1 MQKLLLSLV
10 LSGFVAIVFSL
21 PPAWAM
27 GVYDLPSLSA
37 GSTTYLVDRASA
49 ISAANEGK
57 LTQEL
62 TQLAK
67 NTGDEVR
74 MVVVRRLDYGQT
86 IDDLADAIFQE
97 WYPNPDDRDRQT
109 LIVLDTLT
117 NKTAIRVGD
126 EVKPVLTDAIATSI
140 LTETMAAPLKE
151 GAKYNQALLD
161 ASSRLLAVLSGEADP
176 GPPEVQGMNIESTFP
191 SAEETD
197 DKSATIWVLVLLA
210 LATVI
215 PMVTYFWYAGF
226 GR

>member
-10 LSGFVAIVFSL
+10 LSGFVAIGFSL

-86 IDDLADAIFQE
+86 IDDLADAIFRE